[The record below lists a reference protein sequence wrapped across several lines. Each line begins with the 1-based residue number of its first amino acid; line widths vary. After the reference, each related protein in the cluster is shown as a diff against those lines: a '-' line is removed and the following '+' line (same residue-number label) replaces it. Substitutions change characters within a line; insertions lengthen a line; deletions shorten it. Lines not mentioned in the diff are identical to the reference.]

1 MAQARLNGTI
11 GDDGGLPCEGRFQYG
26 STVALGSFTPWQGG
40 ALVTGDTF
48 SALVTGLLGGT
59 IYFFRAE
66 ARNAVGVGTPG
77 AILSFMTSLAG
88 GSILNPT
95 VDILPATNITECAAT
110 LNGVVTF
117 QGDLAGQARFHYGAS
132 PSYGMVTAWQGGLGT
147 GSLFSVD
154 IQGLSPGC
162 AYHCRAEFQNS
173 HGPPVFSG
181 DLAFSTL
188 SQVGGM
194 VLADD
199 SLLVLLGGSK

>member
-1 MAQARLNGTI
+1 MAQATLNGTI
-11 GDDGGLPCEGRFQYG
+11 LDDGGLPCEGRFQYG

-40 ALVTGDTF
+40 ALRTGDTF
-48 SALVTGLLGGT
+48 SALVTGLMGGT
-59 IYFFRAE
+59 LYFFRAE
-66 ARNAVGVGTPG
+66 ARNAMGVGTYG
-77 AILSFMTSLAG
+77 AVLSFLTLLA
-88 GSILNPT
+88 LTPT
-95 VDILPATNITECAAT
+95 VDILPTTYETECAAT

-147 GSLFSVD
+147 GSLFSAG

-181 DLAFSTL
+181 DLTFSTL

-199 SLLVLLGGSK
+199 SLLVLLGG

>member
-1 MAQARLNGTI
+1 MAQATLNGTI
-11 GDDGGLPCEGRFQYG
+11 LDDGGGPCEGRFQYG

-40 ALVTGDTF
+40 SLVTGDTF

-59 IYFFRAE
+59 TYFFRAE
-66 ARNAVGVGTPG
+66 ARNAVGVGTG
-77 AILSFMTSLAG
+77 AILSFMTSLAA

-110 LNGVVTF
+110 INGVVTF
-117 QGDLAGQARFHYGAS
+117 QGDLAGQARFNYGAS

-147 GSLFSVD
+147 GSLFSAD

-181 DLAFSTL
+181 DLTFSTL

-199 SLLVLLGGSK
+199 SLLVLLGGSR

>member
-1 MAQARLNGTI
+1 MAQATLNGI
-11 GDDGGLPCEGRFQYG
+11 ILDDGELPCEVRFQYG

-40 ALVTGDTF
+40 ALVTGNTF

-66 ARNAVGVGTPG
+66 VRNALGVGTPG
-77 AILSFMTSLAG
+77 AILFFMTSLAW
-88 GSILNPT
+88 GSILVPV
-95 VDILPATNITECAAT
+95 VDILEPANITEYEAT

-132 PSYGMVTAWQGGLGT
+132 PSYGMVTAWQSGLGT

-181 DLAFSTL
+181 DLTFSTL
-188 SQVGGM
+188 SQIGGM

-199 SLLVLLGGSK
+199 SLLMLLGGSR